1 MYACSVRTVK
11 RLRRESWN
19 NVVLDDLIISKTT
32 YFLKEYLGFLSMLDT
47 VLLPLKNQMR
57 KNDVSLSIELLYC
70 EVE

>member
-11 RLRRESWN
+11 CLRRESWN